1 MKKIV
6 ILSAMFLA
14 LIGCEQQQSAEAP
27 AEQPAAAAPAAP
39 AQEGQAPAADAAAA
53 PAAPAEQK

>member
-1 MKKIV
+1 MKKVI

-14 LIGCEQQQSAEAP
+14 LIGCEQQSAQAP

-39 AQEGQAPAADAAAA
+39 AQEGQAPAA
-53 PAAPAEQK
+53 PAAPANEAK